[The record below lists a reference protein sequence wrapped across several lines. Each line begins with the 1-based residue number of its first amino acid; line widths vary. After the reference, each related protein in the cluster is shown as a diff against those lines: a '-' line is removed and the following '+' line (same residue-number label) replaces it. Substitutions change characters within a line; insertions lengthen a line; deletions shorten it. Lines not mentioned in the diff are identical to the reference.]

1 MITNTGKKILA
12 KYLIGQAPAYASHI
26 AVGCGAQAVVSAGD
40 LETYNQKES
49 LDFEMFRAPIVSR
62 GYIKD
67 GEDTKIVFTAELPTQ
82 ERYAITE
89 IGLYSAG
96 SNPVIS
102 GYDSRVLYS
111 FSRQEAWRYNDA
123 RLAEKDIPLDNGNAS
138 NDIDDQGVPVFQT
151 NATNKLFSN
160 VDRQKRGDQS
170 RFLNN
175 MVMIRGDFSK
185 ITGSNN
191 IDFANVNSKYISL
204 SSTSL
209 NIGQN
214 SPGDKI
220 KIAFSVI
227 NTAGTVTVGTAPV
240 PDIALISLVFETSS
254 GQSATFNAKLIG
266 DTEPG
271 GTADF
276 TENRYYV
283 VETTIGNFTK
293 TSGFFWSQ
301 VNNLKI
307 YAAVVKD
314 DEVTDDFYIGLD
326 AIRLDNVTSVN
337 PIYGLTGYT
346 VVVNNAGSGAAPYP
360 GPIVKLPNTSSLVEF
375 RLGIDI

>member
-26 AVGCGAQAVVSAGD
+26 AVGCGAQAVLDADDLSAYNAK
-40 LETYNQKES
+40 ET

-62 GYIKD
+62 GYIKE
-67 GEDTKIVFTAELPTQ
+67 GADTKIVFTAELPTQ

-111 FSRQEAWRYNDA
+111 FSRQESWRYNDA
-123 RLAEKDIPLDNGNAS
+123 RLAEKDTPLDNGNAL
-138 NDIDDQGVPVFQT
+138 NNIDDQGVPVFQT
-151 NATNKLFSN
+151 NATNKLFAN
-160 VDRQKRGDQS
+160 IDRQKRGDQC

-175 MVMIRGDFSK
+175 MVMIKGDFSQ
-185 ITGSNN
+185 INGSNN
-191 IDFANVNSKYISL
+191 IDFANANSKYISL
-204 SSTSL
+204 ASTSL

-214 SPGDKI
+214 SPSDKI
-220 KIAFSVI
+220 KIAFSVM
-227 NTAGTVTVGTAPV
+227 NTAGTVSGSVPN
-240 PDIALISLVFETSS
+240 PDIALVSLVFETSS
-254 GQSATFNAKLIG
+254 GQSATFNAKLTSNLIS
-266 DTEPG
+266 G

-276 TENRYYV
+276 SENRYYV
-283 VETTIGNFTK
+283 VETTIGNFVK

-307 YAAVVKD
+307 YAAVVKSNA
-314 DEVTDDFYIGLD
+314 VSNAFYIGLD
-326 AIRLDNVTSVN
+326 SIRIDNVTSVN
-337 PIYGLTGYT
+337 PVYGLTGYT
-346 VVVNNAGSGAAPYP
+346 VVVNNAGTGASPYP

>member
-89 IGLYSAG
+89 VGLYSAG

-123 RLAEKDIPLDNGNAS
+123 RLAEKDTPLDNNNAS

-160 VDRQKRGDQS
+160 VYRQKRGEQS

-175 MVMIRGDFSK
+175 MVMIRGDFSQ
-185 ITGSNN
+185 INGSNN
-191 IDFANVNSKYISL
+191 IDFANTNSKYISL
-204 SSTSL
+204 ASTSL

-214 SPGDKI
+214 SPSDKI

-227 NTAGTVTVGTAPV
+227 STAGTLTGTVTD

-254 GQSATFNAKLIG
+254 GQSATFNAKLTS
-266 DTEPG
+266 DLLSG

-276 TENRYYV
+276 SENRYYV
-283 VETTIGNFTK
+283 IETTIGNFTK

-307 YAAVVKD
+307 YAAVVKSNA
-314 DEVTDDFYIGLD
+314 VSDDFYIGLD
-326 AIRLDNVTSVN
+326 AIRIDNVTSVN

-346 VVVNNAGSGAAPYP
+346 VVVNNAGSGADPYP